1 MIGMTE
7 DQDERLVVAFEK
19 ISKALGGLHEQAKRA
34 GKRYWPEPG
43 QQKEAVLSHVP
54 NEEDE
59 ARRNLG
65 VTGERIEDWLDL
77 GNPEDD
83 EPIGERTAQWLKDH
97 PKEVKKPDA
106 STKGSKG
113 QNTPSS
119 KMVKGKA

>member
-54 NEEDE
+54 NQEDE

-65 VTGERIEDWLDL
+65 VSDGPIEEWLEL
-77 GNPEDD
+77 GNSEDD
-83 EPIGERTAQWLKDH
+83 GPIGERTAQWIKDH

-106 STKGSKG
+106 RPERGKGP
-113 QNTPSS
+113 NTPSS